1 MKIIEFTHPHRKK
14 HFDFFNQMD
23 QPVLNITAQIDIAR
37 LLPLLQEQQ
46 RPFTTSMVYLV
57 SRAAHEVPQL
67 RQRIRGQ
74 QVVEHELV
82 HPSFTVKTDVDDVFS
97 FCEVKYGENYLDFIE
112 RAKIR
117 MKEMHAA
124 PSFED
129 EHGRDDYLFLSAIPW
144 IAFTNIQHP
153 MHYHPMDSVPRIAW
167 GKFEKVGEKVVMPLS
182 VQVHHALVDGIHLGR
197 FFEKAQQLADGESPW
212 QGV

>member
-23 QPVLNITAQIDIAR
+23 QPILNITAQIDLAR

-46 RPFTTSMVYLV
+46 RPFTASMVYLV
-57 SRAAHEVPQL
+57 ARAANEVPQL

-74 QVVEHELV
+74 QVVEHERV
-82 HPSFTVKTDVDDVFS
+82 HPSFTVNTDIDDVFS
-97 FCEVKYGENYLDFIE
+97 FCEVKYGENYPDFIE

-117 MKEMHAA
+117 MEEMKKA

-153 MHYHPMDSVPRIAW
+153 MHYHPVDSVPRIAW
-167 GKFEKVGEKVVMPLS
+167 GKFERVGEKIIMPLS

-197 FFEKAQQLADGESPW
+197 FFEKAQQLADGKTPW
-212 QGV
+212 KGK